1 MTKEER
7 EKLKSQRTL
16 VNFWIKH
23 IRYGHI
29 IPLWQK
35 IKDSLFPRW
44 VTVVDKDKK
53 YCIKNPY
60 FKRCHIVGLCETPV
74 GEPLEVSIVIDYEA
88 AKEQQEEFHNYADID
103 YS

>member
-1 MTKEER
+1 MTREEKE
-7 EKLKSQRTL
+7 KIKSQKNL
-16 VNFWIKH
+16 VNFLIKH
-23 IRYGHI
+23 IRYVYT
-29 IPLWQK
+29 IPLWQR
-35 IKDSLFPRW
+35 IKDFLFPRW

-60 FKRCHIVGLCETPV
+60 FKNCRIVGLCETSDS
-74 GEPLEVSIVIDYEA
+74 EPLEVSIVIDYEA